1 MRLHGEAD
9 VLLGSKVKEQ
19 AVFLERARQ
28 SKSEH
33 PLGRKTRHLTLR
45 ERDAAR
51 RGRQLAGNNVEE
63 RGLAR
68 SIWTDNGSSF
78 ARVHREGD
86 VLKDFEAGEVLA
98 DAIEAKQPH
107 ASSALAPSSRYPRCR
122 RARTA

>member
-1 MRLHGEAD
+1 MRLHGEAH
-9 VLLGSKVKEQ
+9 VLLRGEVEEQ

-33 PLGRKTRHLTLR
+33 PLGRKTRHLAVS

-51 RGRQLAGNNVEE
+51 RGGQLAGNNVEE

-68 SIWTDNGSSF
+68 SIGTDNGSSF

-98 DAIEAKQPH
+98 DAVEA
-107 ASSALAPSSRYPRCR
+107 
-122 RARTA
+122 